1 MGFIKHA
8 LIGIAIYE
16 GIKYLTREDEFGRT
30 KIDEIKERAPEWL
43 EKAKAAGEDIQH
55 GKLPQGFNDTLKV

>member
-16 GIKYLTREDEFGRT
+16 AAKYLTRQDEFGRT
-30 KIDEIKERAPEWL
+30 KIDQIKEQAPEWL
-43 EKAKAAGEDIQH
+43 DKAKAIKEDIQQ
-55 GKLPQGFNDTLKV
+55 GKMPESL